1 MKRLLFLLKILITLI
16 VLLET
21 LYGREINPLKTFT
34 YDIVISNYENSAKR
48 DIQIVNDL
56 SKIKWQLANSGEGFL
71 DVEGEV
77 FISWE
82 IYKNGIKISTGDR
95 DILDDKIVEL
105 LPEESVKYEIIAIP
119 NPKLIP
125 QEIKNIV
132 TVYEDKQLLEKRTY
146 KSKVLGS
153 KAKIKREVD
162 LKTYSPGDYINYKV
176 IVEPDGPGY
185 LNNFKLDESIDKIL
199 VPTLN
204 GKKEL
209 LLSNIEVKSNREN
222 IQSEMDIP
230 SGESLI
236 YEIKGKINEDIL
248 GDIEYKGLVTKSE
261 PYNLDVKFLNNEK
274 YSPGKEYTYEI
285 EIKNIG
291 KGNASNIPLE
301 LLVNKSETSLK
312 DVIALGKGKKII
324 KKYSVYV
331 DEYSVDDIES
341 KLMIDSHTVNNKI
354 SSYPGEVNIT
364 YQVERY
370 LDKSGDE
377 KLKGYTSEGY
387 IEYLFK
393 VENKGLGILNNYKF
407 NSNIDS
413 LKTKSIN
420 GKEILAFSS
429 SDKKISRNRGVIVDE
444 TSAGDDILKILPGGF
459 IEYRVKGKVSKESV
473 GDIVKEST
481 VAKME
486 KSDVIH
492 SLKVSKDTYKAG
504 EEINYTITLKNR
516 GYGTAYE
523 QKYRLSVDE
532 ALVSASGIENKKVT
546 AFKNDSP
553 IEKTPVIYPGQEIKY
568 SFKGVTKNSIFDHMQ
583 FHNLYFSM
591 W

>member
-1 MKRLLFLLKILITLI
+1 MKKLLFLLKILITLI

-34 YDIVISNYENSAKR
+34 YDIVISNYENSSKR

-56 SKIKWQLANSGEGFL
+56 TKIRGQLANSGEGFL
-71 DVEGEV
+71 DVEGEA
-77 FISWE
+77 FTSWE
-82 IYKNGIKISTGDR
+82 IYKNGEKISTGDK
-95 DILDDKIVEL
+95 DLLDDRIVEL
-105 LPEESVKYEIIAIP
+105 LPEESIKYEIVATP
-119 NPKLIP
+119 NPRLLS

-132 TVYEDKQLLEKRTY
+132 TIYEDNQLLEKRTY
-146 KSKVLGS
+146 KGKVLGS
-153 KAKIKREVD
+153 KPRVKREVD
-162 LKTYSPGDYINYKV
+162 LKTYSPGDYIKYKV
-176 IVEPDGPGY
+176 VVEPDGPGY

-222 IQSEMDIP
+222 VQNEMDIP
-230 SGESLI
+230 FGESLI
-236 YEIKGKINEDIL
+236 YEIKGKINENIL

-261 PYNLDVKFLNNEK
+261 PYKLDVKFLNSEK

-285 EIKNIG
+285 EIKNSG
-291 KGNASNIPLE
+291 KGNGSNIPLE
-301 LLVNKSETSLK
+301 FLVDKSEVVNWKGEIIKAFPKNETSLK
-312 DVIALGKGKKII
+312 EVIALGKGKKII

-331 DEYSVDDIES
+331 DDFSVSDIES
-341 KLMIDSHTVNNKI
+341 KLLIDSHTVNNKI
-354 SSYPGEVNIT
+354 SSHSSEPKIT
-364 YQVERY
+364 YQVESY
-370 LDKSGDE
+370 LDKSGNK

-393 VENKGLGILNNYKF
+393 VENIGLGILNNYRF
-407 NSNIDS
+407 NSNIDY

-429 SDKKISRNRGVIVDE
+429 SDKKISREKGLIVDE
-444 TSAGDDILKILPGGF
+444 TSEGEDVLNILPGGF
-459 IEYRVKGKVSKESV
+459 IEYKVRGKISKEAV
-473 GDIVKEST
+473 GNIIKDKTI
-481 VAKME
+481 AKME
-486 KSDVIH
+486 KSDVVH
-492 SLKVSKDTYKAG
+492 SLKVSKESYKAG
-504 EEINYTITLKNR
+504 EEISYTITLKNK

-523 QKYRLSVDE
+523 QKYKLNVDE
-532 ALVSASGIENKKVT
+532 ALVSASGVENKKVN

-568 SFKGVTKNSIFDHMQ
+568 
-583 FHNLYFSM
+583 
-591 W
+591 